1 MAQTITEDTR
11 KQIYDELADLMIA
24 AVDGNDMPVK
34 EMKQSARFIL
44 DNLDAIKTEDELMQF
59 LQTVGEKWKAYAV
72 ALLKYEGRKKMNE
85 DEAKIQELQNK
96 LSSFMHA

>member
-59 LQTVGEKWKAYAV
+59 LQTVGEK
-72 ALLKYEGRKKMNE
+72 RKVMRLAPQIRRTEEMNE
-85 DEAKIQELQNK
+85 DSENTGIAEQII
-96 LSSFMHA
+96 SFMHA